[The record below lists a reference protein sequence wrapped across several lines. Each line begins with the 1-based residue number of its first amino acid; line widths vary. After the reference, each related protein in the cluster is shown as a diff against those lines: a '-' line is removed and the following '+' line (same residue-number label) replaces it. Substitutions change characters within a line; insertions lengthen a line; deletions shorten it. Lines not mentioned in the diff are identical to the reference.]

1 MSDFHADERFT
12 PLSVDADLTIEVAG
26 TQADVRSIGERVF
39 VMFPSLLGAV
49 QAFRRL
55 PGGSEKRLSE
65 LLSRTDLTVEFRVRD
80 RTVAVSGAGARPG
93 LLSELLGVETVEIR
107 VSGIAGAVRRG
118 VAAAIEA
125 V

>member
-1 MSDFHADERFT
+1 M
-12 PLSVDADLTIEVAG
+12 DADLTIEVAG
-26 TQADVRSIGERVF
+26 TQADVRSVGERVF

-55 PGGSEKRLSE
+55 PDGSEERLSE

-80 RTVAVSGAGARPG
+80 RTVVVSGAGARPG

-107 VSGIAGAVRRG
+107 MSGIFGAVRRG
-118 VAAAIEA
+118 VAAAREA
-125 V
+125 IRA